1 MAKSP
6 EKNASSSEVIRYDRG
21 WDAINAM
28 LRAGRSLS
36 GHERN
41 CCFLNSRGERFADVS
56 SVLGLDFADDGRVLA
71 LADWD
76 YDGDID
82 FWIANRSGPQLRF
95 LENRVAQSERFVA
108 IRLEGVN
115 CNRDA
120 IGAKLTLDCV
130 LQGKP
135 SQQTATLKAGEG
147 YLSQNSKWIHFGLGR
162 DGEAKQLTIRWPHG
176 VEQKL
181 SVQPNKFYRVREGEA
196 AVQWQPPT
204 QEFRRLEAKPFDAEP
219 VSDAARIVLLNPLP
233 IPRTEALDSS
243 SDEKKPRLINL
254 WATWCEPCLEEL
266 AEWKHHAEEFEQLGV
281 EIVAMNVDEPKEGRE
296 SLVDQVWQ
304 KLGLPFRL
312 ELGDQETAEHFDLL
326 QRSLLSRQRPL
337 PVPSSFL
344 VDGEG
349 RLCVLYKGPVDAET
363 LLADA
368 KLVGAAPQ
376 QILDAAVPFAGRW
389 NSPPGGST
397 PLNLAVKYLEGGLV
411 DEGAGYIE
419 SLLEQKS
426 THPEYVTSSIL
437 NLYAATMLDR
447 KEFRKAEVAFR
458 ESLSLDPSNRQAH
471 IELGTIL
478 LRSKRGREAVSH
490 FETVLESNATD
501 PELTFKLGMAHLE
514 GGNIEAAKSSL
525 ERSVALRPNPSA
537 YWQLANLALQTPSS
551 SNVASAVELYEQ
563 AIQLNPA
570 LASKANNLAWI
581 LATHSDDSIRNGQ
594 RALELAKAI
603 CEQPSVNDPSSVDTL
618 AAAFAS
624 VGDYENAASA
634 ATRAIEEAK
643 RAGNDGLAQR
653 IAKRLSLYQKREPY
667 RESF

>member
-6 EKNASSSEVIRYDRG
+6 EKNASNSEVIRYDRG

-41 CCFLNSRGERFADVS
+41 CCFLNSRGERFANVS

-76 YDGDID
+76 MDGDID
-82 FWIANRSGPQLRF
+82 FWIANRSGPQLRY
-95 LENRVAQSERFVA
+95 LENRVPQSARFVA
-108 IRLEGVN
+108 VRLEGVN

-120 IGAKLTLDCV
+120 IGAKLTLDCT

-135 SQQTATLKAGEG
+135 VQQTATLKAGEG
-147 YLSQNSKWIHFGLGR
+147 YLAQNSKWLHFGLGR
-162 DGEAKQLTIRWPHG
+162 EGDAKQLTIRWPHG
-176 VEQKL
+176 VEQKVTL
-181 SVQPNKFYRVREGEA
+181 QPNSFYHVREGEA
-196 AVQWQPPT
+196 AVKWEPPT
-204 QEFRRLEAKPFDAEP
+204 SGFRSLEEKPFDAEP

-233 IPRTEALDSS
+233 VAHANALGLSAG
-243 SDEKKPRLINL
+243 EKKPRIVNL
-254 WATWCEPCLEEL
+254 WATWCQPCLEEL
-266 AEWKHHAEEFEQLGV
+266 SEWKQHADEFDRLGV
-281 EIVAMNVDEPKEGRE
+281 EIVAVNVDEPKDDRK
-296 SLVDQVWQ
+296 SVVDKVWGE
-304 KLGLPFRL
+304 LRLPFRL
-312 ELGDQETAEHFDLL
+312 ELGDQELAAHFDLL

-344 VDGEG
+344 IDSQG

-363 LLADA
+363 LLADV

-376 QILDAAVPFAGRW
+376 QILNAAVPFTGRW

-397 PLNLAVKYLEGGLV
+397 PLNLAVKYLEAGLN
-411 DEGAGYIE
+411 DEGTAYIE
-419 SLLEQKS
+419 ALLAQKS

-437 NLYAATMLDR
+437 NLYGATMLDR
-447 KEFRKAEVAFR
+447 QEFRKAEAAFR
-458 ESLSLDPSNRQAH
+458 EALSLEPENRQAH

-478 LRSKRGREAVSH
+478 LRSKRGQEAISH
-490 FETVLESNATD
+490 FKKVLQANETD

-514 GGNIEAAKSSL
+514 AKQFDAAKALL
-525 ERSVALRPNPSA
+525 ERSAELRPNPSA
-537 YWQLANLALQTPSS
+537 YWQLANLALQKTNAQS
-551 SNVASAVELYEQ
+551 VTRAVSLYEK

-581 LATHSDDSIRNGQ
+581 LATHSDNSIRNGP
-594 RALELAKAI
+594 RALELAKRI
-603 CEQPSVNDPSSVDTL
+603 CEQPSVHDPSSVDTL

-624 VGDYENAASA
+624 VGDFDNAVSA
-634 ATRAIEEAK
+634 AIRAIEEAK
-643 RAGNDGLAQR
+643 RAGNEGLAQR
-653 IAKRLSLYQKREPY
+653 IEKRLTLYEKRKPY